1 MNDLMIGG
9 NVTKLTHKEES
20 NQRIVDRIGEL
31 AILLGGTAE
40 YRTCY
45 TSAGLETKKIV
56 IEYGDT

>member
-20 NQRIVDRIGEL
+20 NQRIVERIGEL

>member
-1 MNDLMIGG
+1 MIGG
-9 NVTKLTHKEES
+9 NVTKLTHKQES
-20 NQRIVDRIGEL
+20 KQRIIDRIGEL